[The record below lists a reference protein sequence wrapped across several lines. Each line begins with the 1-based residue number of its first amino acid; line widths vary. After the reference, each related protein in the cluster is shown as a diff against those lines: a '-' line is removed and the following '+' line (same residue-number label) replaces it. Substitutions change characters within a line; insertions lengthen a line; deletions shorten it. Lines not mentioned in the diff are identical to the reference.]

1 MAASPAP
8 WYTLRGIQVGGKQE
22 AFCALDTGFRY
33 WRCISKEQFQQA
45 QSLASPHTQKSTK
58 IINLRCLIFLT
69 ISNTLIF
76 DYMFYFFFQQQKK
89 KSISGSSLRSS
100 EKFLRAIWGTVSRV
114 LWKGERLSHSVCP
127 TLWATMDCS
136 PPDSS
141 VHGILQARFW
151 SGLPCPPPG
160 NLPDPQFEP
169 RSPAAQVIL
178 YRLSQ

>member
-76 DYMFYFFFQQQKK
+76 DYMFFFFFNNKK
-89 KSISGSSLRSS
+89 RNLYLVLPLGLQRSS
-100 EKFLRAIWGTVSRV
+100 SELSEGLSPGFYEKVKGLVTQCALLFGPLWTVAHQTPLSMGFSRQ
-114 LWKGERLSHSVCP
+114 
-127 TLWATMDCS
+127 
-136 PPDSS
+136 DSG
-141 VHGILQARFW
+141 VGCHALLQAIFLTH
-151 SGLPCPPPG
+151 SLNPGL
-160 NLPDPQFEP
+160 LQHRWFFT
-169 RSPAAQVIL
+169 V
-178 YRLSQ
+178 